1 MGELFDV
8 TVSTINEHLKNIFES
23 HELDQNSVIRKFLIT
38 ASDEKNYNS
47 FKILMQLYLLS
58 TALTP
63 SEQLSF
69 ANGQLKCCISLQ

>member
-38 ASDEKNYNS
+38 AVMEKTIILNS
-47 FKILMQLYLLS
+47 IILMQLYPLV
-58 TALTP
+58 
-63 SEQLSF
+63 
-69 ANGQLKCCISLQ
+69 IV